1 MNAMDVDVKEFARLL
16 ARLPEHLPISDAME
30 EADPQKNGRWWTS
43 QREHMSSWFASQATR
58 GSGAFTRRAPNR
70 SAKMTYN
77 RLQHPEGLVW
87 IAEALGVDPALVRKV
102 ARDALDIPR
111 RSRSGF
117 VRKHIPWS
125 LIAQLA
131 KSRLG

>member
-1 MNAMDVDVKEFARLL
+1 MNEMDVDVKEFARLL

-87 IAEALGVDPALVRKV
+87 IAEALGVDPALVRQV
-102 ARDALDIPR
+102 ARDALDVPR
-111 RSRSGF
+111 RSRSSF

-125 LIAQLA
+125 LISQVA
-131 KSRLG
+131 KSQMG

>member
-1 MNAMDVDVKEFARLL
+1 MSEIDFDVKQFARLL
-16 ARLPEHLPISDAME
+16 ARLPEHLEISDAME

-43 QREHMSSWFASQATR
+43 QREHMTSWFASQATR
-58 GSGAFTRRAPNR
+58 GSGSFTRREPNR

-87 IAEALGVDPALVRKV
+87 IAEALGADPALVRKV